1 MFSQAPDLPIANKK
15 LPLVEAEFMALDLE
29 LTSLD
34 TKKCDIVA
42 IGLQPFT
49 SQGFALAKGR
59 RWLLRTQVGQSAT
72 IHQTTDHMLTS
83 APHLSQVL
91 PEALLL
97 CSQKVIVVHNR
108 FIEQPV
114 LARVARQLL
123 NWQINP
129 IYFDTMAYAM
139 KKAGPHKE
147 EFRHN
152 DFTLATCRNK
162 LGLPAVSA
170 HDALVDAQATSEL
183 CLAQMAQLPTDL
195 TIEQAWKH
203 FV

>member
-1 MFSQAPDLPIANKK
+1 MG
-15 LPLVEAEFMALDLE
+15 LDLE

-34 TKKCDIVA
+34 TKRCDIVS

-49 SQGFALAKGR
+49 IKGFELAQAR
-59 RWLLRTQVGQSAT
+59 RWLLRTEVGQSAT
-72 IHQTTDHMLTS
+72 IHQTTDNMLTS
-83 APHLSQVL
+83 APHLSQIL

-97 CSQKVIVVHNR
+97 CSNKVLVVHNR

-123 NWQINP
+123 NWHINP
-129 IYFDTMAYAM
+129 IYFDTMAYMM
-139 KKAGPHKE
+139 KKAGPHKD

-152 DFTLATCRNK
+152 DFTLTACRQK
-162 LGLPAVSA
+162 MGLPAVSA

-183 CLAQMAQLPTDL
+183 CLAQIAQLPTDL